1 MFDAAVL
8 SEVFRQLTR
17 LDSILMMNLGIAV
30 GMVLGVLPGVG
41 HVMGIAILL
50 PFTFVVEPIVGMM
63 LLLGVYVAGTYGG
76 SISAILINTPGTA
89 SAAATGLDGYPMA
102 LQGRAYSALNVAL
115 LGSFVGGVMS
125 VFFLLFFAPQIAK
138 FALTFGPPEFFMLCV
153 TGLTAIAFVSGK
165 DIFKGLAM
173 GCLGLLLST
182 VGMDPMTGVPRL
194 DFGVLELAGGIEII
208 GVLIGL
214 FSVSEILRQAFKK
227 ADKLEVIDIS
237 KEKYKGSWRDV
248 IPLRMTIFKSTLI
261 GAVIGAIPAIGGPVA
276 CFVAYG
282 EARRSSSDPDSFGKG
297 NIHGVAAAETANN
310 ATTGTALIPMMTL
323 GVPGDTPTAIM
334 LGALIV
340 HGLTPGPSL
349 FIDHAVFAYTIIF
362 AMFALNVLMVIQGKI
377 AIKVF
382 SRLVDVNMAILFPVV
397 MSLCLIG
404 AYSLTNSVYPVI
416 LALIMGIFG
425 FLFQKHGYDPA
436 PLLIGLI
443 LGRLTENSLRQSLI
457 LSHGSWLIFLQRP
470 VSLVLFVLILLLLL
484 LPVFQKLTSKKKV
497 TMYR

>member
-1 MFDAAVL
+1 LIDAAVL
-8 SEVFRQLTR
+8 TEVFRQLTR

-41 HVMGIAILL
+41 HLMGVAILL
-50 PFTFVVEPIVGMM
+50 PFTFAMEPIVGMM

-89 SAAATGLDGYPMA
+89 AAAATGLDGYPMA
-102 LQGRAYSALNVAL
+102 LQGRAYPALNVAL
-115 LGSFVGGVMS
+115 LGSFVGGILS
-125 VFFLLFFAPQIAK
+125 AFFLLFFAPQFARV
-138 FALTFGPPEFFMLCV
+138 ALTFGPPEFFMLCM

-173 GCLGLLLST
+173 GCLGLLLAT
-182 VGMDPMTGVPRL
+182 VGMDPITAVPRFV
-194 DFGVLELAGGIEII
+194 FGIPELIGGVELI

-214 FSVSEILRQAFKK
+214 FSVSEVLRQAFKK
-227 ADKLEVIDIS
+227 ADKVEIIDIS
-237 KEKYKGSWRDV
+237 KEKYKGSWRDM

-310 ATTGTALIPMMTL
+310 ATTGTAMIPMMTL
-323 GVPGDTPTAIM
+323 GIPGDAITAIM
-334 LGALIV
+334 LGALVV

-349 FIDHAVFAYTIIF
+349 FIEHAVFSYSIIF
-362 AMFALNVLMVIQGKI
+362 AMFVLNVLMVIQGKI
-377 AIKVF
+377 AIRVF
-382 SRLVDVNMAILFPVV
+382 STLARTNFSILFPVV

-416 LALIMGIFG
+416 LALIFGIFG
-425 FLFQKHGYDPA
+425 FLFQKHGYAPA

-457 LSHGSWLIFLQRP
+457 ISEGSWMIFLQRP
-470 VSLVLFVLILLLLL
+470 VAVILLAVILLVLL
-484 LPVFQKLTSKKKV
+484 LPVFQKMKSRKRTAL
-497 TMYR
+497 YR